1 MCDTSSHKNGGRVLS
16 SYKEGDLI
24 KANDFETS
32 TFYLAELLK
41 LLLRCSN
48 CPQMRN
54 MPSY

>member
-1 MCDTSSHKNGGRVLS
+1 MGHIIPQKWRNGIVII
-16 SYKEGDLI
+16 KGDLI
-24 KANDFETS
+24 KTNNFETS

-54 MPSY
+54 LA